1 MMTSSLKAP
10 LVFRLGVGL
19 LAASVPSVAL
29 AQPESTRPPIKAG
42 VVYPEQRQRSQ
53 ASAEPEPEGQWY
65 GWQTLLGMAGA
76 HALFFTGIALGG
88 ETDLAVGLIAAGGIG
103 QVLAPPVVHFAN
115 GYWGKGA
122 ASLGLTI
129 GIPAAVAGSFLLAAA
144 IDCSGSGGF
153 GCGLGYALVGV
164 GLGAIAYVVTLSI
177 DLSVLARHPV
187 DRGRMQSG
195 SRYQLSL
202 MPVPSRDGAAFGL
215 SGQFY

>member
-1 MMTSSLKAP
+1 MTYPLKAP

-29 AQPESTRPPIKAG
+29 AQPEPTRPPIKAG

-129 GIPAAVAGSFLLAAA
+129 GIPAAVAGSFLLASA
-144 IDCSGSGGF
+144 IDCSGGGGF
-153 GCGLGYALVGV
+153 SCGLGYALVGV

>member
-1 MMTSSLKAP
+1 MTSPLKAP

-29 AQPESTRPPIKAG
+29 AQPEPTRPPIKAG
-42 VVYPEQRQRSQ
+42 VVYPEQRS
-53 ASAEPEPEGQWY
+53 SSFAEPEPPGKWY
-65 GWQTLLGMAGA
+65 GWQTFLGMAGA
-76 HALFFTGIALGG
+76 HALFFTGV
-88 ETDLAVGLIAAGGIG
+88 AVGGDAGDGLMVLGGIG
-103 QVLAPPVVHFAN
+103 HLLAPPIVHFAN
-115 GYWGKGA
+115 GYAGKGA

-129 GIPAAVAGSFLLAAA
+129 GIPAAVAGSFFLVGAV
-144 IDCSGSGGF
+144 DCTGNASDF
-153 GCGLGYALVGV
+153 GCGLGYAFLGTLLGGV
-164 GLGAIAYVVTLSI
+164 AYIVTLSI